1 MKFYHY
7 VMLSLIKLINGQ
19 RGRDFIIGLLRGSKS
34 RKVNYILRKK
44 DLWGFYDL
52 FSLSSRSD
60 LIDIFAELLNEQLI
74 EIREEELSDG
84 FIYPLVYITSQ
95 GKEYLQQG
103 VKNFKP
109 KLDELLMLNE
119 RLIEFQ
125 VSLKIRPYSVE
136 EIRKRYPRAYEKWTD
151 EENKDLENEFK
162 KGRSVIKLAELFQ
175 RQPGAIRSRLN
186 KLGLINEGDAI

>member
-44 DLWGFYDL
+44 DLWGFYNL
-52 FSLSSRSD
+52 FSVSSRPD
-60 LIDIFAELLNEQLI
+60 LVAIFAELLNEELI

-84 FIYPLVYITSQ
+84 FIYPLVYTTSK
-95 GKEYLQQG
+95 GREYLQRG
-103 VKNFKP
+103 AESFKP

-125 VSLKIRPYSVE
+125 ISLKTKPSSIVE
-136 EIRKRYPRAYEKWTD
+136 IGKRYPRAYEKWTE
-151 EENKDLENEFK
+151 EENKDLENEFR
-162 KGRSVIKLAELFQ
+162 KGRSVMKLAELFQ

-186 KLGLINEGDAI
+186 TLGLIK